1 MGEGTRRFAALLA
14 PRREIAGL
22 ALILIAASAL
32 RFPGLADLPL
42 IGDESYYWLWSR
54 QPDWSYYDHPAGVAL
69 LVRASTA
76 IGGPG
81 HLGVRWLNALVG
93 TASVFFAWL
102 AGRRILSDQAGLV
115 AAAALAFGAPYI
127 LTSRFVYTNT
137 LPLLLVL
144 INLLAFWRMTQEP
157 TGPRQGLLFG
167 LSMATLFNTK
177 YVGYVYALSLTVA
190 VLIDHR
196 ALLGTRRLWIG
207 AVIASLGLL
216 PVLLWNLEHD
226 WISFRWQLSHLTST
240 TLGSAGL
247 LRHGHHAW
255 TYLTGPLVALAGA
268 GLARFRN
275 RAERLLTIVA
285 LGLLLPIALSP
296 ASSPRNLSL
305 GLVPLLMLAGTRL
318 PVDLSSAPRR
328 AAAAAFLTLL
338 LGTSLYGIGT
348 VISLHT
354 SAPLPRSSI
363 VPAIRRD
370 AAGWPTLAGALE
382 GGPDPVLTVDYSLAA
397 QIRYYTNRPAY
408 THWGQYQVWGIPP
421 FSDATVVSLDYLDQD
436 TLTARLRGA
445 FGQLDGPR
453 ETVIAEG
460 GSTKVILVWHGW
472 GLHCD
477 QQRFLDQLDFL
488 SLLQTVER

>member
-1 MGEGTRRFAALLA
+1 MREDTPEFTPLVA
-14 PRREIAGL
+14 PRGEIAAL

-76 IGGPG
+76 IGGQG

-93 TASVFFAWL
+93 TASVFLAWL
-102 AGRRILSDQAGLV
+102 VGQRLLSGWAGLL

-127 LTSRFVYTNT
+127 LTSRFVYTNA

-144 INLLAFWRMTQEP
+144 INLLAFWRMTKEP
-157 TGPRQGLLFG
+157 AGPRHGLLFG
-167 LSMATLFNTK
+167 FSLALLFNAK
-177 YVGYVYALSLTVA
+177 YVAYVYALSLVVA
-190 VLIDHR
+190 VLFDHR
-196 ALLGTRRLWIG
+196 ALLHTRRLWIG
-207 AVIASLGLL
+207 AAVASLGLL

-240 TLGSAGL
+240 EMGSEGL
-247 LRHGHHAW
+247 VRHAHHAW

-268 GLARFRN
+268 GLARLRN
-275 RAERLLTIVA
+275 RAERLLTILA
-285 LGLLLPIALSP
+285 LCLLLPIALSP

-305 GLVPLLMLAGTRL
+305 GLVPLFMLAGTRL
-318 PVDLSSAPRR
+318 PVDLASGSRR

-338 LGTSLYGIGT
+338 LGTALHGIGT
-348 VISLHT
+348 VMSLHT
-354 SAPLPRSSI
+354 SAPLPSSTI

-370 AAGWPTLAGALE
+370 AAGWPALAGALE
-382 GGPDPVLTVDYSLAA
+382 GGPGPILTVDYSLAA

-408 THWGQYQVWGIPP
+408 THWGQYRVWGIPA
-421 FSDATVVSLDYLDQD
+421 FSDATIVSLDYMDQD
-436 TLTARLRGA
+436 LITARLRRA
-445 FGQLDGPR
+445 FDRLEGPWK
-453 ETVIAEG
+453 TVITEDGA
-460 GSTKVILVWHGW
+460 TKVVLVWHSW
-472 GLHCD
+472 GLRWD
-477 QQRFLDQLDFL
+477 QQRLLNQLDFL
-488 SLLQTVER
+488 NLLQAAER